1 MFKGNHVNLRSVERE
16 DLPILSAFNNDL
28 EVELASGGD
37 PPIPQSFARLQ
48 ARYDES
54 LRRGERDGSHFAI
67 ETGGKLIGM
76 CDLFHFDETAQTCE
90 LGIIIGNKDYWGR
103 GYGREAI
110 GLLLQYAFQYRN
122 LHKVWLR
129 VNANNERAI
138 KAYRACGF
146 VEEGRQRS
154 HVWSD
159 GQYTDLLLMGVLR
172 NEWKPLNERT
182 DLSARKGYADG
193 S

>member
-1 MFKGNHVNLRSVERE
+1 MLKGNRITLRSVERE
-16 DLPILSAFNNDL
+16 DLPILSDFNNDL

-67 ETGGKLIGM
+67 EADGTLIGE
-76 CDLFHFDETAQTCE
+76 CDLFHFDETAHTCE
-90 LGIIIGNKDYWGR
+90 LGILIGDKSYWGK

-110 GLLLQYAFQYRN
+110 SLLLQYAFQYRN
-122 LHKVWLR
+122 QHKVWLR
-129 VNANNERAI
+129 VNENNKRGMN
-138 KAYRACGF
+138 AYRACGF

-159 GQYTDLLLMGVLR
+159 GRYLNLILMGVLR
-172 NEWKPLNERT
+172 EEWKSSNKQ
-182 DLSARKGYADG
+182 AK
-193 S
+193 

>member
-1 MFKGNHVNLRSVERE
+1 MLKGNRVILRSVERE

-37 PPIPQSFARLQ
+37 PPFPQSFARLQ

-67 ETGGKLIGM
+67 ETDGEAIGI
-76 CDLFHFDETAQTCE
+76 CDLFHFDETARTCE
-90 LGIIIGNKDYWGR
+90 LGIIIGNKDYWGQ

-110 GLLLQYAFQYRN
+110 GLLLQHAFQYHN

-129 VNANNERAI
+129 VNANNLRAI
-138 KAYRACGF
+138 GAYRACGF

-159 GQYTDLLLMGVLR
+159 GRYVDLLLMGVLR
-172 NEWKPLNERT
+172 EEWESLHQAK
-182 DLSARKGYADG
+182 
-193 S
+193 

>member
-1 MFKGNHVNLRSVERE
+1 MLKGKRVILRSVERE
-16 DLPILSAFNNDL
+16 DLPVLSAFNNDL

-54 LRRGERDGSHFAI
+54 LRRGERDGCHFAI
-67 ETGGKLIGM
+67 EADGKIIGI
-76 CDLFHFDETAQTCE
+76 CDLFHFDETARTCE
-90 LGIIIGNKDYWGR
+90 LGIVIGDKDYWGK

-110 GLLLQYAFQYRN
+110 HLLLQYAFQYRN
-122 LHKVWLR
+122 QHKVWLS
-129 VNANNERAI
+129 VNANNVRAM
-138 KAYRACGF
+138 KAYQACGF

-159 GQYTDLLLMGVLR
+159 GRYVDLFLMGVLR
-172 NEWKPLNERT
+172 EEWKFQNEQ
-182 DLSARKGYADG
+182 AR
-193 S
+193 